1 MSSTV
6 TPHKPSI
13 LRRLLVIGI
22 PILIIVGFIVAMNI
36 IIAMNKKP
44 EEKRK
49 PFTTLAVMAD
59 YAVQDDVFLVVDA
72 QGEAQPRTE
81 IDLVPEVG
89 GKIVY
94 VSPSFVQGGIIKKGE
109 TLIRIDPRDYDIALI
124 RAKASVAQAQQ
135 NLVREIA
142 EGDVAVRDYEDLG
155 IGGAPSDLAMRKP
168 QRQQAEAALQAAQA
182 EVQAAELQL
191 TRTSVRAPFA
201 GRVKSKNSDIGKFV
215 SPGSTLGRIF
225 STDVVEVRLALSD
238 ADLSKVNLPLAF
250 AATSRADA
258 PKVELSAVIAGQR
271 RMWDGRIMRT
281 DGTYDT
287 QTRAL
292 FAIVEVVDPYGKGAS
307 EDGVPLA
314 PGMFVDAKIVGKTYE
329 NMIVIPRDGLRPGD
343 KVYVVNDKGKSQIRD
358 VGVVDTN
365 AQRAVISSGLEVGEL
380 VILSPMEESRTA
392 MTLKVLDVNDPKTVL
407 VDPPEPEWMKKA
419 REEKEAAA
427 KDGKKKKRGG
437 KGSDKD
443 APLKKK
449 PDADTEK
456 SGADNTDKSA
466 ATGGDE

>member
-6 TPHKPSI
+6 TRHKPSL

-22 PILIIVGFIVAMNI
+22 PILIILGFVIAMQV
-36 IIAMNKKP
+36 IIALNKKP

-49 PFTTLAVMAD
+49 PFNTLAVMAD

-94 VSPSFVQGGIIKKGE
+94 VSPNFVQGGIIKKGE
-109 TLIRIDPRDYDIALI
+109 TLIRIDPRDYDISLI

-135 NLVREIA
+135 NLAREIA
-142 EGDVAVRDYEDLG
+142 EGDVAQRDYADLG
-155 IGGAPSDLAMRKP
+155 IGGAPSDLALRKP

-201 GRVKSKNSDIGKFV
+201 GRVQSKNSDIGKFV
-215 SPGSTLGRIF
+215 TPGSPLGRIF

-238 ADLSKVNLPLAF
+238 ADLAKVNLPLAF
-250 AATSRADA
+250 AATSRAEA

-271 RMWDGRIMRT
+271 RVWDGRIMRT
-281 DGTYDT
+281 DSTYDT

-292 FAIVEVVDPYGKGAS
+292 FAIVEVLDPYGKGAA
-307 EDGVPLA
+307 EGGVPLA
-314 PGMFVDAKIVGKTYE
+314 PGLFVDANIIGKTYE
-329 NMIVIPRDGLRPGD
+329 NMIVIPRDGLRPDD

-358 VGVVDTN
+358 VDVVDTS

-392 MTLKVLDVNDPKTVL
+392 MTLKVLDVNDPTKIL
-407 VDPPEPEWMKKA
+407 VDPPKPEWMKKLE
-419 REEKEAAA
+419 EEKAAEA
-427 KDGKKKKRGG
+427 KGGKKKKKRKRG
-437 KGSDKD
+437 KGDQDD
-443 APLKKK
+443 APPKKK
-449 PDADTEK
+449 TDKEK
-456 SGADNTDKSA
+456 SEGGNKDNA
-466 ATGGDE
+466 AANGGDE

>member
-6 TPHKPSI
+6 TRNKPSI
-13 LRRLLVIGI
+13 LRRLLVIGV
-22 PILIIVGFIVAMNI
+22 PILIVVGFVVAMKI
-36 IIAMNKKP
+36 IIAMNKEP

-59 YAVQDDVFLVVDA
+59 YAVQDDVFLVVSA

-89 GKIVY
+89 GKIIY
-94 VSPSFVQGGIIKKGE
+94 VSPNFVQGGIIKKGE

-124 RAKASVAQAQQ
+124 RAKAGVAQAQQ
-135 NLVREIA
+135 NLAREIA
-142 EGDVAVRDYEDLG
+142 EGDVARRDYEDLG
-155 IGGAPSDLAMRKP
+155 IGGAPSALALRKP
-168 QRQQAEAALQAAQA
+168 QMQQAEASLQAAQA

-191 TRTSVRAPFA
+191 TRTSVRAPFD
-201 GRVKSKNSDIGKFV
+201 GRVRSKNSDIGKFV
-215 SPGSTLGRIF
+215 TPGSPLGRIF
-225 STDVVEVRLALSD
+225 STDIVEVRLALSD
-238 ADLSKVNLPLAF
+238 ADLSKVDLPLAF
-250 AATSRADA
+250 AAASREEA

-271 RMWDGRIMRT
+271 RIWEGRIMRT

-292 FAIVEVVDPYGKGAS
+292 FAIVEVLDPYGKGAA
-307 EDGVPLA
+307 EEGVPLA
-314 PGMFVDAKIVGKTYE
+314 PGLFVDAKIIGKTYE

-358 VGVVDTN
+358 VSVVDTN
-365 AQRAVISSGLEVGEL
+365 AQRAVISSGIAAGEL
-380 VILSPMEESRTA
+380 VILSPMEESRTT

-419 REEKEAAA
+419 AEEKAAAA
-427 KDGKKKKRGG
+427 KGGKKKKKRG
-437 KGSDKD
+437 KKDEND
-443 APLKKK
+443 APPKKK
-449 PDADTEK
+449 TDEDK
-456 SGADNTDKSA
+456 SGDANSDNSA
-466 ATGGDE
+466 ANGGDE